1 MCPEDKD
8 QLPVQTDSRFVEGEN
23 GTVIDVAKRLVWLK
37 KDTWQMTGKWMNWVQ
52 IRDYAE
58 ELNKQNFAGYSNWR
72 MPSSVEAKSLY
83 NKGQSNRDHMGQT
96 VPLYSIFDPGFGF
109 LCWTNDVRNKIQA
122 MRFGY
127 RRGVAIFDDVYRVSR
142 GSSRLVR
149 EIE

>member
-37 KDTWQMTGKWMNWVQ
+37 KDTWQMTDKWMNWVQ

-83 NKGQSNRDHMGQT
+83 NKGLSNKDHIRF
-96 VPLYSIFDPGFGF
+96 SI
-109 LCWTNDVRNKIQA
+109 
-122 MRFGY
+122 
-127 RRGVAIFDDVYRVSR
+127 R
-142 GSSRLVR
+142 GSVFSAGPTMSGIKSRLYASVTGG
-149 EIE
+149 ESQSLTMCTVFPGVLHGWFEKLNEQ